1 LKHADSV
8 VHYFPSPIVVV
19 TQHGEVVEAN
29 RAFYELAEQYRTPAT
44 PAELFGAAF
53 VRLLARAWVERHIQS
68 TIPLS
73 VGSEPRP
80 TYRMSFVTTSDDR
93 TLGITFQEITAELE
107 FRRMLAERDR
117 DFAALRD
124 VGVALSS
131 LLDIDTL
138 AERTYE
144 VTQRA
149 IPCKNMYIAVYDR
162 DEDQISFPRYLED
175 GEWKTKTSRA
185 FANGLTEHL
194 MRTREP
200 LLLSDNLAERA
211 ASLGIDPKGRISK
224 TWMGAP
230 MVVDG
235 AAIGAIGLQDYDHN
249 DAFDQHDLEMLTI
262 IASQAAAGIKNAM
275 SISAERRAFREVADA
290 QLRMLET
297 ERLRGVTETVGALNH
312 EVNNPLAAIVGNSQ
326 LLLRK
331 AELLPGAAVQKIE
344 AIHEAAKRI
353 QRVTAKMATL
363 IQACSI
369 SYPGEQSIIDVH
381 NSVGAEFP
389 SAETPA

>member
-1 LKHADSV
+1 
-8 VHYFPSPIVVV
+8 
-19 TQHGEVVEAN
+19 
-29 RAFYELAEQYRTPAT
+29 
-44 PAELFGAAF
+44 
-53 VRLLARAWVERHIQS
+53 VERHIQS
-68 TIPLS
+68 TIPLN

-80 TYRMSFVTTSDDR
+80 TYRMSFVATSDDR

-144 VTQRA
+144 ATQRA

-162 DEDQISFPRYLED
+162 DEDQITFPRYMED
-175 GEWKTKTSRA
+175 GEWKTQTSRA

-200 LLLSDNLAERA
+200 LLLGDNLAERA
-211 ASLGIDPKGRISK
+211 ASLGLEPKGRLSK
-224 TWMGAP
+224 PWMGAP

-235 AAIGAIGLQDYDHN
+235 AAIGAIGLQDYEHT

-262 IASQAAAGIKNAM
+262 
-275 SISAERRAFREVADA
+275 
-290 QLRMLET
+290 
-297 ERLRGVTETVGALNH
+297 
-312 EVNNPLAAIVGNSQ
+312 
-326 LLLRK
+326 
-331 AELLPGAAVQKIE
+331 
-344 AIHEAAKRI
+344 
-353 QRVTAKMATL
+353 
-363 IQACSI
+363 
-369 SYPGEQSIIDVH
+369 
-381 NSVGAEFP
+381 
-389 SAETPA
+389 